1 MIELKNNKDLIK
13 MRLEDVRTE
22 DIKKSRVK
30 KK

>member
-1 MIELKNNKDLIK
+1 MIELKNNKDITR
-13 MRLEDVRTE
+13 MRFEDVHTE